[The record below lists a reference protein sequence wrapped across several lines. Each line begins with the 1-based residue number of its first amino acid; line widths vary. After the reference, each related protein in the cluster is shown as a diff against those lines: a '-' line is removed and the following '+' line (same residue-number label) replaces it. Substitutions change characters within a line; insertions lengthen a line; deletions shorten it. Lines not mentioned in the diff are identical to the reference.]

1 MKTIYL
7 TEAINFSLFINAQR
21 TGHVL
26 QYSEK
31 AFSPFFPMFSN
42 IAYMSA
48 IGDGEI
54 TRDEFIEN
62 GLKSGFVMNLM
73 EYFEDVPDPEP
84 EKCGKPRCRNKCRC
98 EPSDGDQK

>member
-1 MKTIYL
+1 MHRELAMFCNTQRKHFL
-7 TEAINFSLFINAQR
+7 LFF
-21 TGHVL
+21 L
-26 QYSEK
+26 C
-31 AFSPFFPMFSN
+31 
-42 IAYMSA
+42 
-48 IGDGEI
+48 DGEI

-98 EPSDGDQK
+98 EPSDGD

>member
-1 MKTIYL
+1 MRL
-7 TEAINFSLFINAQR
+7 
-21 TGHVL
+21 VL
-26 QYSEK
+26 YYT
-31 AFSPFFPMFSN
+31 FLN
-42 IAYMSA
+42 TAYMSA

-98 EPSDGDQK
+98 ESSDGDQK

>member
-1 MKTIYL
+1 MPCFTIL
-7 TEAINFSLFINAQR
+7 GESIFLLFECTWFIL
-21 TGHVL
+21 H
-26 QYSEK
+26 
-31 AFSPFFPMFSN
+31 FPFSN

-98 EPSDGDQK
+98 ESSDGDQK